1 MADTAAFIA
10 TLGLKLE
17 GFEQELKRANAL
29 ADRQLDSME
38 RGFSARNLAI
48 GTGLG
53 QIFSR
58 AIEHGVRDAIIS
70 IRDFNEQLLDMGRIS
85 RFSGV
90 SLNEVFA
97 LGEVLGG
104 LKEAKSAV
112 EAIATQFEK
121 LQSGGKAKDVPLVD
135 LFNRNNVKNV
145 TDTADAIDRVLRLL
159 NSIGSEVEA
168 REAGKKLGF
177 SAEAVDRIR
186 QAGGNLDAMRAAA
199 RGAAPDLAKLQRQA
213 ELFDEAWERA
223 VQAVKAAF
231 IDAFGEGSALRT
243 AVQKL
248 LELIIVVNRTIESM
262 GETLRSAA
270 GITGKQGLFG
280 QAADRAQNLLD
291 TLNKPVTAAANPARG
306 TGTGKGLTDSFKLSD
321 LDKEARRATERTQ
334 QLALEAQLLGATTEE
349 RARATEELRLQQML
363 LRDGGVLTDQQQKK
377 IAAIADQYGLA
388 TAQLEKLKLVQQKV
402 IELQNFAGNL
412 LVDALDRAAA
422 GGAKFADIMQDV
434 AAAIRKAALQ
444 ALILG
449 QGPLAGLFGTQNLT
463 GTGTPGG
470 LFSLLPRFQSGGVV
484 PGSGPVPIIAHGGET
499 IIPPRSVISG
509 GGNVDFQVN
518 NYGAAVGEPQIS
530 RGADGATII
539 RLAVGAAV
547 DEVSG
552 QIADRR
558 GAVGGALR
566 GAHGLQPIMRRR

>member
-29 ADRQLDSME
+29 ATNQLDAME
-38 RGFSARNLAI
+38 RGFSTRNLAI

-53 QIFSR
+53 NIFAR
-58 AIEHGVRDAIIS
+58 AIEHGVRDGILAI
-70 IRDFNEQLLDMGRIS
+70 REFNEQLLDMGRIS

-90 SLNEVFA
+90 ALNEVFA

-112 EAIATQFEK
+112 ETIATQFEK

-135 LFNRNNVKNV
+135 LFNRNNIKNV
-145 TDTADAIDRVLRLL
+145 ADTADAIDRVLRLI
-159 NSIGSEVEA
+159 NSIGSEVDA

-177 SAEAVDRIR
+177 SPEAVDRIR
-186 QAGGNLDAMRAAA
+186 QAGNNLDAMRAVA
-199 RGAAPDLAKLQRQA
+199 RDAAPDLAKLQRQA
-213 ELFDEAWERA
+213 ELFDEAWTKA
-223 VQAVKAAF
+223 TQSVKAG
-231 IDAFGEGSALRT
+231 IINAFGEGGALRT
-243 AVQKL
+243 EMQRFLRDAITIARA
-248 LELIIVVNRTIESM
+248 LESVGESV
-262 GETLRSAA
+262 RSLF
-270 GITGKQGLFG
+270 GITGKTGLLG
-280 QAADRAQNLLD
+280 QAADKMQGVL
-291 TLNKPVTAAANPARG
+291 TELNKPVSTAANAARG
-306 TGTGKGLTDSFKLSD
+306 TGTAKGLTDTFKLSD

-334 QLALEAQLLGATTEE
+334 QMALEAQLLGATTEE
-349 RARATEELRLQQML
+349 RARATEELRLQQQL
-363 LRDGGVLTDQQQKK
+363 LRDGGVLTEQQQKK
-377 IAAIADQYGLA
+377 IQAIADQYGLA
-388 TAQLEKLKLVQQKV
+388 TAQLEKMRLVQQKIV
-402 IELQNFAGNL
+402 ELQNFAGNL
-412 LVDALDRAAA
+412 LVDALDKAAA
-422 GGAKFADIMQDV
+422 GGAKFADILKDI
-434 AAAIRKAALQ
+434 AAALRRAALQ

-449 QGPLAGLFGTQNLT
+449 QGPLAGVFGTQNLT
-463 GTGTPGG
+463 GSGSAGG

-509 GGNVDFQVN
+509 GSKVDFKVN
-518 NYGAAVGEPQIS
+518 NYGAAVGDPQIS

-552 QIADRR
+552 QIADKR
-558 GAVGGALR
+558 GAVGSALR